1 MFDAF
6 LVFSLILCVATGNA
20 VYALVLLAI
29 SAVLELIDIGKQ
41 IYKTV
46 RKEDDSNFKIACE
59 KAGVSQASQ
68 ISRMMQ
74 QFIDSVSDS
83 DTEKQ
88 Q

>member
-46 RKEDDSNFKIACE
+46 RKESECTDKSNNE
-59 KAGVSQASQ
+59 
-68 ISRMMQ
+68 ISKESWYYRKV
-74 QFIDSVSDS
+74 I
-83 DTEKQ
+83 
-88 Q
+88 

>member
-20 VYALVLLAI
+20 VYALVLLAV

-46 RKEDDSNFKIACE
+46 RKEDDS
-59 KAGVSQASQ
+59 KARRSGWKVK
-68 ISRMMQ
+68 RMYRQEQ
-74 QFIDSVSDS
+74 Q
-83 DTEKQ
+83 
-88 Q
+88 

>member
-6 LVFSLILCVATGNA
+6 LVFSLILCVAPGNA

-46 RKEDDSNFKIACE
+46 RKEDDSK
-59 KAGVSQASQ
+59 V
-68 ISRMMQ
+68 R
-74 QFIDSVSDS
+74 
-83 DTEKQ
+83 
-88 Q
+88 